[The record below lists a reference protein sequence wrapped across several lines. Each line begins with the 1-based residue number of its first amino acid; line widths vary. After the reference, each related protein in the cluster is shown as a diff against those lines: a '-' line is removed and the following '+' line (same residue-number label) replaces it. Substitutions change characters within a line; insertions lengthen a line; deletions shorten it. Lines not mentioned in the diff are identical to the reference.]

1 MAVRADDDPVTPER
15 LRDSTVSPELESDVS
30 RAEKMLL
37 QETAAAAMTRTTAV
51 YSTFLIVFMAFL
63 FFKNAV
69 ITKYHNIFSIKKKVK
84 KDKKSIKQNYTAGS
98 IVREN

>member
-1 MAVRADDDPVTPER
+1 
-15 LRDSTVSPELESDVS
+15 
-30 RAEKMLL
+30 
-37 QETAAAAMTRTTAV
+37 
-51 YSTFLIVFMAFL
+51 MAFL